1 MDKPETSFSSAED
14 KMVAHATILESGMRT
29 VTFKTDMIKVWG
41 MVSVIIRDQ

>member
-1 MDKPETSFSSAED
+1 MDEPETSFSSAED